1 MDRATG
7 RLRANPLIA
16 VVDDDE
22 EVRRALGR
30 LLRSAGFAVLPF
42 ETAEQFLANDPGDTD
57 CLVADVCLPG
67 MSGTDLEDHLARSAP
82 RLPVVLITALDDAG
96 TTERL
101 EAVPGYHRAAET
113 VCRSR
118 VVRRHRARP
127 GLAPSHFQPKRTA
140 RELNSVSPPTG

>member
-1 MDRATG
+1 MDRGTG
-7 RLRANPLIA
+7 RPRANPLIA

-42 ETAEQFLANDPGDTD
+42 ETAEQFLANDPGHTD

-67 MSGTDLEDHLARSAP
+67 MSGTDLEDHLARSEP
-82 RLPVVLITALDDAG
+82 SLPVVLITALDDAG

-101 EAVPGYHRAAET
+101 K
-113 VCRSR
+113 RSR
-118 VVRRHRARP
+118 AITVLQKPFAD
-127 GLAPSHFQPKRTA
+127 
-140 RELNSVSPPTG
+140 

>member
-1 MDRATG
+1 MTDRSAG
-7 RLRANPLIA
+7 RPRANALIA

-42 ETAEQFLANDPGDTD
+42 ETAEQFLANDPQETD
-57 CLVADVCLPG
+57 CLVADICLPG

-82 RLPVVLITALDDAG
+82 RLPVVLITALDDVA

-101 EAVPGYHRAAET
+101 K
-113 VCRSR
+113 RSR
-118 VVRRHRARP
+118 AITVLQKPFADHALFAAIER
-127 GLAPSHFQPKRTA
+127 GLASNQ
-140 RELNSVSPPTG
+140 TGSQLDP